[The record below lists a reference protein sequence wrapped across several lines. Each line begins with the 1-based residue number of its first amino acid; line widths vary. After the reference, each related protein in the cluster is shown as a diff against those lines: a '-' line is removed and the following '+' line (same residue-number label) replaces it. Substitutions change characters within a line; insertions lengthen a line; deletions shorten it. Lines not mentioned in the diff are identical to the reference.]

1 MEYGINWNIGEK
13 AFIMASGPKLSSLR
27 PSSPYAIE
35 LKSLTRRF
43 GTFTAVDKLSL
54 QVRKG
59 ELFGFLGPNGAGKT
73 TTINMLT
80 TLIAPTEGNAVVA
93 GYDLSTEDAQVRS
106 CIGVVPQKFSLF
118 EELTPLENLWY
129 IGELYS
135 MDGSTVRARSEE
147 LLKIVT
153 LYDKRNVNTGTFSGG
168 MKQRMSVAAG
178 LLHSPRILFMDEP
191 TTGLDPQSRIALREL
206 TQTLNKSGMT
216 VIYTTHDMDEAD
228 KLCDRIGIMD
238 HGKLIALGTSAE
250 LKASQ
255 HYSHCIEIELARA
268 PEGKLLQEM
277 QELVG
282 AISVSVE
289 GRRVSLPM
297 RQLPPDLIHR
307 LSTFL
312 ERRHIVVG
320 DFKVREP
327 SLEEVFIN
335 LTKKELRD

>member
-1 MEYGINWNIGEK
+1 MWNIDDR
-13 AFIMASGPKLSSLR
+13 AFPMALTPKHPPASA
-27 PSSPYAIE
+27 SPYAIE
-35 LKSLTRRF
+35 LDNLTRLF
-43 GTFTAVDKLSL
+43 GKFMAVDHLSL
-54 QVRKG
+54 KVRQG

-73 TTINMLT
+73 TTINMMT
-80 TLIAPTEGNAVVA
+80 TLLKPTEGRARVA
-93 GYDLSTEDAQVRS
+93 GYDLVDDDARVRS
-106 CIGVVPQKFSLF
+106 RIGVVPQKFSLF

-135 MDGSTVRARSEE
+135 MDGSLVRARSEE

-153 LYDKRNVNTGTFSGG
+153 LYDKRDVATGTFSGG

-178 LLHSPRILFMDEP
+178 LLHSPQILFMDEP

-206 TQTLNKSGMT
+206 TQTLNRSGMT

-255 HYSHCIEIELARA
+255 HYSHCIEIEIEK
-268 PEGKLLQEM
+268 PDEKLLRDLQD
-277 QELVG
+277 LVG
-282 AISVSVE
+282 AISVGVE
-289 GRRVSLPM
+289 GKRVSLPM
-297 RQLPPDLIHR
+297 RRLPPDLIHR
-307 LSTFL
+307 LSDFL
-312 ERRHIVVG
+312 SRRHVAVG